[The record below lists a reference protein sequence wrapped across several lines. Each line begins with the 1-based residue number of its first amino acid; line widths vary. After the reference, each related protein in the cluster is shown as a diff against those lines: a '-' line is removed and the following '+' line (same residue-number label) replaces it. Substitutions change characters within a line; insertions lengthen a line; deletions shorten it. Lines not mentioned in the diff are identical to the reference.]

1 MLWLEI
7 EVCHKW
13 LGINLQTPA
22 HETNATKEIVQWFC
36 NTAENMVSELES
48 KKMKGSDDSSV
59 YISVSANSMYRIT
72 QTILA
77 SNHANIDQV
86 SQEELFEQLSSM
98 ISHILAACLT
108 NLPRVIAMKC
118 HTSVIEKR
126 EESVHVAAQ
135 LLGETMQIINSLQER
150 ELPSLNP
157 DELPFIDKWR
167 DCFLHPSP

>member
-1 MLWLEI
+1 M
-7 EVCHKW
+7 
-13 LGINLQTPA
+13 
-22 HETNATKEIVQWFC
+22 
-36 NTAENMVSELES
+36 ES
-48 KKMKGSDDSSV
+48 KNMKGLSDSSLHKP
-59 YISVSANSMYRIT
+59 ISANSMYWIT
-72 QTILA
+72 QTILV
-77 SNHANIDQV
+77 SYNANIDQV
-86 SQEELFEQLSSM
+86 SQEELFVELSSM

-135 LLGETMQIINSLQER
+135 LLGETMQIINSFQDR

-157 DELPFIDKWR
+157 DELPFIEKWR